1 METVSTPRADRHR
14 IAQARIEAGLTQ
26 EELASKAACSV
37 FSIGKY
43 ERGER
48 ALRGPRLRRI
58 AEATGKPLA
67 FFFTGSEVEAA

>member
-26 EELASKAACSV
+26 EELASKADCSV

-48 ALRGPRLRRI
+48 ALRGPRLRQI
-58 AEATGKPLA
+58 AEATGKPLS
-67 FFFTGSEVEAA
+67 FFFTADEVEAA